1 MYFRSAIKRVFK
13 SKKHVISNFELRIYP
28 YMGSLNAMVSMFM
41 LFNFIL
47 GLNFI
52 FLCFGAW

>member
-1 MYFRSAIKRVFK
+1 MTCMRHQACFK
-13 SKKHVISNFELRIYP
+13 SKKHVISDFKLRIYP
-28 YMGSLNAMVSMFM
+28 YVGSLNAMVSMLM